1 MTIKESASF
10 CSNMCTLENT
20 PVTDVESIGA
30 ELGKCLGISFS
41 EAERQSVSS
50 CRTMADLV
58 TALSGEP
65 TPKTAALAARF
76 ILNL

>member
-1 MTIKESASF
+1 MTVKEAAQY

-20 PVTDVESIGA
+20 PVTDVDLVGA

-41 EAERQSVSS
+41 DAVMEKASS

-58 TALSGEP
+58 TAISGEP
-65 TPKTAALAARF
+65 TPKTAALAARLA
-76 ILNL
+76 LNL

>member
-1 MTIKESASF
+1 MTVKEAAQY

-20 PVTDVESIGA
+20 PVKDVDSVGT

-41 EAERQSVSS
+41 EAERQRVSS

-65 TPKTAALAARF
+65 TPKTAALAARLS
-76 ILNL
+76 LNL

>member
-1 MTIKESASF
+1 MTIKEAASF

-41 EAERQSVSS
+41 EAVREKARS

-58 TALSGEP
+58 TAISGET
-65 TPKTAALAARF
+65 TPKTAALAARLA
-76 ILNL
+76 LNL

>member
-1 MTIKESASF
+1 MTVKESAIF

-20 PVTDVESIGA
+20 PVTDVDFVGA

-41 EAERQSVSS
+41 EAVREKARS

-65 TPKTAALAARF
+65 TPKTAALAARLA
-76 ILNL
+76 LNL